1 MRTFQESKLPD
12 NPNPWQIRI
21 EELRREHRVSLT
33 TIEKATGV
41 GKSSFYLYFSRTN
54 DAPPARLYTK
64 AFNTKLARALNS
76 SPDELWSLWQKSCLN
91 SKNTKSA
98 MEGIRAFVSNYP
110 EKEIPKDLL
119 IKLLGQ

>member
-12 NPNPWQIRI
+12 NPNPWQVRI

-54 DAPPARLYTK
+54 EAPPTKLYTRL
-64 AFNTKLARALNS
+64 FNKKLATLLQV
-76 SPDELWSLWQKSCLN
+76 SPEELWSLWQKSTLN
-91 SKNTKSA
+91 SKNTKVA
-98 MEGIRAFVSNYP
+98 MEGIRSFVSNYP